1 MRLCQALK
9 ETHDT
14 LKRLTDQTESEEA
27 ILRANVLPSKKGSLA
42 FVRAVLKYN
51 VSPQTIHEVIS
62 NLREMQ
68 REIQDCLSNL
78 ETSFKNVDDLHEL
91 FHRQLPVSTYSRL
104 STSTILPIR
113 VHLVNW
119 LGKFGGRRE
128 FSQRRDQNESK
139 PVSSLNLLRVL
150 ILILIPFEL

>member
-27 ILRANVLPSKKGSLA
+27 ILRRNVLPSKKGSLA

-51 VSPQTIHEVIS
+51 MSPQTIHEVIT

-68 REIQDCLSNL
+68 TEIQDCLSNL

-91 FHRQLPVSTYSRL
+91 FHRQLQFSTHSRR
-104 STSTILPIR
+104 STSTMLLKR
-113 VHLVNW
+113 VQLINW

-128 FSQRRDQNESK
+128 FSQRNQNESK

-150 ILILIPFEL
+150 ILILVPFEL